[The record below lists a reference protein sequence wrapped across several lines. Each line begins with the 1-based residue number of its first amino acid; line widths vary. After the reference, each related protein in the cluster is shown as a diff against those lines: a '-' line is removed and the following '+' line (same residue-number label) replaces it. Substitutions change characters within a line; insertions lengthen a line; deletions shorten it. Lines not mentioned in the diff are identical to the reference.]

1 MFIENRLPTNV
12 HKAHKVLFN
21 PSDSVKLLG
30 GCMDLKLRWE
40 DPCRKGLQEAL
51 RGFASAEEAKV
62 P

>member
-1 MFIENRLPTNV
+1 MFTRRTKFFVIPATV
-12 HKAHKVLFN
+12 SSSFFGVVL
-21 PSDSVKLLG
+21 
-30 GCMDLKLRWE
+30 DLMLRWE

>member
-1 MFIENRLPTNV
+1 MFARRTKFFVIPV
-12 HKAHKVLFN
+12 SVSSSFGVVL
-21 PSDSVKLLG
+21 
-30 GCMDLKLRWE
+30 DLQLRWE